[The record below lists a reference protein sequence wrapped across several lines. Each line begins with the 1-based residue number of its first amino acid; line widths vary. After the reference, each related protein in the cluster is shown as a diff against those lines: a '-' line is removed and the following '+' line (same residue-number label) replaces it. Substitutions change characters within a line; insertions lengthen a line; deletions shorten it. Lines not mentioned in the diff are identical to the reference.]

1 MPKDFVVTFV
11 ARDRPGLVD
20 ILSETITAHGGN
32 WLESKMAH
40 LAEKFA
46 GIVRVRA
53 PSARAEEMAD
63 ALAALSDHGFRVQV
77 EEARSAENP
86 APGKSLQIEILGPD
100 QPGIVHEISH
110 CLANHKVSVEDLE
123 TSLEDAP
130 FAGGKLFKATLTL
143 LLPAGLDNDKLADAL
158 EEIGSAV
165 MVDVTFGEPTS
176 EG

>member
-20 ILSETITAHGGN
+20 LISEVVTAHGGN
-32 WLESKMAH
+32 WLESRMAR

-46 GIVRVRA
+46 GIVRVQA
-53 PSARAEEMAD
+53 PDDKAEAMAD
-63 ALAALSDHGFRVQV
+63 ALADLSDHGFRVTV
-77 EEARSAENP
+77 EEARTEEPVEA
-86 APGKSLQIEILGPD
+86 GKVLNLEILGPD

-110 CLANHKVSVEDLE
+110 CLAEHKVSVEELE

-130 FAGGKLFKATLTL
+130 FAGGKLFRAALTL
-143 LLPAGLDNDKLADAL
+143 HLPAGLSEDSLADAL

-165 MVDVTFGEPTS
+165 MVDVTFSPPN
-176 EG
+176 

>member
-20 ILSETITAHGGN
+20 IMSEVVTAHDGN
-32 WLESKMAH
+32 WLESRMAH

-46 GIVRVRA
+46 GIVRVQA
-53 PSARAEEMAD
+53 PDDKADAMAD
-63 ALAALSDHGFRVQV
+63 ALAGLSDHGFRVTV
-77 EEARSAENP
+77 EEARAAEP
-86 APGKSLQIEILGPD
+86 AEPGKILSLEILGPD

-110 CLANHKVSVEDLE
+110 CLAQHNVSVEELE

-130 FAGGKLFKATLTL
+130 FAGGKLFRAALSL
-143 LLPAGLDNDKLADAL
+143 RLPAGLSEDTLADAL

-165 MVDVTFGEPTS
+165 MVDVTFGEVK
-176 EG
+176 

>member
-20 ILSETITAHGGN
+20 IMSEVITDHGGN
-32 WLESKMAH
+32 WLESRMAH

-46 GIVRVRA
+46 GIVRVQA
-53 PSARAEEMAD
+53 PDDQAEAMAD
-63 ALAALSDHGFRVQV
+63 ALAALSDHGFRVTV
-77 EEARSAENP
+77 EEARTAEP
-86 APGKSLQIEILGPD
+86 FASGELLTMEILGPD

-110 CLANHKVSVEDLE
+110 CLAQYKVSVEELE

-130 FAGGKLFKATLTL
+130 FAGGKLFRANLTL
-143 LLPAGLDNDKLADAL
+143 QLPTGLSEETLADAL

-165 MVDVTFGEPTS
+165 MVDVTFGEAN
-176 EG
+176 

>member
-20 ILSETITAHGGN
+20 IMSEVVTAHDGN
-32 WLESKMAH
+32 WLESRMAH

-46 GIVRVRA
+46 GIVRVPA
-53 PSARAEEMAD
+53 PDDKADAMAD
-63 ALAALSDHGFRVQV
+63 ALAGLSDHGFRVTV
-77 EEARSAENP
+77 EEARAAEP
-86 APGKSLQIEILGPD
+86 AEPGKILSLEILGPD

-110 CLANHKVSVEDLE
+110 CLAQHNVSVEELE

-130 FAGGKLFKATLTL
+130 FAGGKLSRAALAL
-143 LLPAGLDNDKLADAL
+143 RLAAGVSADTLADAL

-165 MVDVTFGEPTS
+165 MVDVPFGDAK
-176 EG
+176 

>member
-20 ILSETITAHGGN
+20 IMSEVITDHGGN
-32 WLESKMAH
+32 WLESRMAH

-46 GIVRVRA
+46 GIVRVQA
-53 PSARAEEMAD
+53 PDDQAEAMAD
-63 ALAALSDHGFRVQV
+63 ALAALSDHGFRVTV
-77 EEARSAENP
+77 EEARTAEP
-86 APGKSLQIEILGPD
+86 FASGAVLTMEILGPD

-110 CLANHKVSVEDLE
+110 CLAQYKVSVEELE

-130 FAGGKLFKATLTL
+130 FAGGKLFRANLTL
-143 LLPAGLDNDKLADAL
+143 QLPTGLSEETLADAL

-165 MVDVTFGEPTS
+165 MVDVTFGEAN
-176 EG
+176 

>member
-20 ILSETITAHGGN
+20 IMSEVVTAHDGN
-32 WLESKMAH
+32 WLESRMAH

-46 GIVRVRA
+46 GIVRVQA
-53 PSARAEEMAD
+53 PDDKADAMAD
-63 ALAALSDHGFRVQV
+63 ALAGLSDHGFRVTV
-77 EEARSAENP
+77 EEARAAEP
-86 APGKSLQIEILGPD
+86 AEPGKILSLEILGPD

-110 CLANHKVSVEDLE
+110 CLAQHNVSVEELE

-130 FAGGKLFKATLTL
+130 FAGGKLFRAALAL
-143 LLPAGLDNDKLADAL
+143 RLPAGLSEDTLADAL

-165 MVDVTFGEPTS
+165 MVDVTFGDAK
-176 EG
+176 

>member
-20 ILSETITAHGGN
+20 IMSEVVTAHDGN
-32 WLESKMAH
+32 WLESRMAH

-46 GIVRVRA
+46 GIVRVQA
-53 PSARAEEMAD
+53 PDDKAEAMAD
-63 ALAALSDHGFRVQV
+63 ALAGLSNHGFRVTV
-77 EEARSAENP
+77 EEARASSEP
-86 APGKSLQIEILGPD
+86 APDGQMLSLEILGPD

-110 CLANHKVSVEDLE
+110 CLAQHNVSVEELE

-130 FAGGKLFKATLTL
+130 FAGGKLFRAALSL
-143 LLPAGLDNDKLADAL
+143 RLPSGLSEDVLADAL

-165 MVDVTFGEPTS
+165 MVDVTFGEAK
-176 EG
+176 

>member
-20 ILSETITAHGGN
+20 LMSEVVTAHGGN
-32 WLESKMAH
+32 WLESRMAR

-46 GIVRVRA
+46 GIVRVQA
-53 PSARAEEMAD
+53 PDDKAEAMAD
-63 ALAALSDHGFRVQV
+63 ALANLSDHGFRVTV
-77 EEARSAENP
+77 EEARTEETAE
-86 APGKSLQIEILGPD
+86 AGKVLNLEILGPD

-110 CLANHKVSVEDLE
+110 CLAEHKVSVEELE

-130 FAGGKLFKATLTL
+130 FAGGKLFRAALTL
-143 LLPAGLDNDKLADAL
+143 HLPAGLSEDSLADAL

-165 MVDVTFGEPTS
+165 MVDVTFGTPN
-176 EG
+176 